1 MTRMSVGL
9 LTLLLATPVYAG
21 GEKQS
26 DDKKPPGPAEEYQ
39 ALLKEHGKAVQA
51 YMKAARA
58 AKTDEE
64 RTKAFT
70 EHYPKADKYAPRMV
84 ELAEKN
90 AKEPFAIDA
99 LIWVVSGPGRGSS
112 AKTDIRA
119 WELLFRDHIESEKL
133 GAVCQ
138 MLTFSF
144 NPSSET
150 RLRTLFEKSPHR
162 DVKGK
167 ALLALGQLLKNRP
180 DALQQFKDRP
190 ELAKSLDV
198 ETKKLLERDPKT
210 LAKEAE
216 SILERAEKEFG
227 DVKLQFYGTIAAK
240 AKSELFDIRH
250 LSVGMAAPDIEGQ
263 DQDGKKFK
271 LSDYRGKVV
280 LLDFWS
286 QF

>member
-1 MTRMSVGL
+1 MTRLSVGL
-9 LTLLLATPVYAG
+9 LILLLATSVYAG

-26 DDKKPPGPAEEYQ
+26 DDKKPPGPSDEYQ
-39 ALLKEHGKAVQA
+39 ALLKEHRAELQAFNKA
-51 YMKAARA
+51 YRE
-58 AKTDEE
+58 AKTNQEKQKVSAE
-64 RTKAFT
+64 M
-70 EHYPKADKYAPRMV
+70 YPKGDKYALRFI

-90 AKEPFAIDA
+90 AKEPFAVDA
-99 LIWVVSGPGRGSS
+99 LIWIVSGPGRGSS
-112 AKTDIRA
+112 AKADLRA
-119 WELLFRDHIESEKL
+119 WELLFRDHIASEKL
-133 GAVCQ
+133 GGVCQ

-144 NPSSET
+144 NPTSET

-162 DVKGK
+162 NVKGK

-180 DALQQFKDRP
+180 DTLQQFKDRP
-190 ELAKSLDV
+190 ELAKSLDD
-198 ETKKLLERDPKT
+198 ETKKLLEQDPKV

-216 SILERAEKEFG
+216 SILEQAEKEYG

-250 LSVGMAAPDIEGQ
+250 LSVGKTAPEVEGY